1 MRLELW
7 GKLCAENRPCTV
19 TGGTDCRNRS
29 FVGGFCILRGSVGD
43 VAEEKPFHSFDE
55 LVALLESRGVIVDAD
70 TRIILQRESYY
81 AVVNGYKDPFID
93 RWATGNSHDDRY
105 KADTGFDEIY
115 RLHKLDR
122 ALRAAFLPCLLVAE
136 TTLKTLI
143 VHVFCEHYPHRD
155 SYLQASSYDPNPP
168 QAHAEKMIETL
179 QKALLVK
186 KGRHPKDFIEHY
198 LSKYEYVPLWVLA
211 NFLTFGT
218 VSQFYASLSAKTRAA
233 ICKEFSFYS
242 KEVHGAAAQRIEPY
256 RMAQLLRRLGDFRN
270 ICAHEERFYCARVG
284 KARDVPVEKMLS
296 DLGVVIPPSD
306 FQNLIT
312 AVVNLL
318 KHEGQAFR
326 TISVDTV
333 LLAMGFTPTDEVYG
347 LVVDPG
353 ALSE

>member
-1 MRLELW
+1 M
-7 GKLCAENRPCTV
+7 
-19 TGGTDCRNRS
+19 GG
-29 FVGGFCILRGSVGD
+29 VAGD
-43 VAEEKPFHSFDE
+43 KPFHSFDE
-55 LVALLESRGVIVDAD
+55 LVALLESRGVKVDAD

-93 RWATGNSHDDRY
+93 RWATGNAHNDRY

-122 ALRAAFLPCLLVAE
+122 GLRAAFLPCLLVAE

-143 VHVFCEHYPHRD
+143 VHVFCELHPHRD
-155 SYLQASSYDPNPP
+155 SYLQVSSYDPNPP
-168 QAHAEKMIETL
+168 AKDAEKMIESL
-179 QKALLVK
+179 KKALEVK

-198 LSKYEYVPLWVLA
+198 LSNYEYVPLWVLA

-218 VSQFYASLSAKTRAA
+218 VSKFYSLLSAKTRAA

-242 KEVHGAAAQRIEPY
+242 KEVHGAAAQRIEPHK
-256 RMAQLLRRLGDFRN
+256 MAQILRRLGDFRN

-284 KARDVPVEKMLS
+284 KARDVPVKKVLA
-296 DLGVVIPPSD
+296 DLAIVIPPSD

-312 AVVNLL
+312 TVVHLL

-326 TISVDTV
+326 TISVGTI
-333 LLAMGFTPTDEVYG
+333 LLAMGFSPADEVYS